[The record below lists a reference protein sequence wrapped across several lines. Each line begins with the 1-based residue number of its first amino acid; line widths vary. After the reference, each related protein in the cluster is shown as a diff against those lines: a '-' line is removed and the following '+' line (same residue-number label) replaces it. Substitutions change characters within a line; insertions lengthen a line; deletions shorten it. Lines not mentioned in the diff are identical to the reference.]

1 MKASNSFIILSV
13 AAVLSGCATPS
24 NVQEMIDASHR
35 DYLDRMDA
43 HENSIDVL
51 KKSAMAGLEKSKE
64 NSAQLQ
70 LLQTQLE
77 DALKQMTVVQRNT
90 DASKLMSA
98 SNTVKVDELDAFVTE
113 YQEKTDKIIAQM
125 GAIDR
130 LYEEVLI
137 QQYQIILDSS
147 QAAIDTL
154 RADGFSATTNAP
166 VELDLPMEMVA
177 PDTAA
182 ATNAGSME

>member
-1 MKASNSFIILSV
+1 MQNLFKFALLGLVFILT
-13 AAVLSGCATPS
+13 GCATS
-24 NVQEMIDASHR
+24 SQVQEMIDASHR

-64 NSAQLQ
+64 NAAQLQ
-70 LLQTQLE
+70 TLQIQL
-77 DALKQMTVVQRNT
+77 DDVLKQMTIVQRNA

-98 SNTVKVDELDAFVTE
+98 SNTVKVDELDEFMTD
-113 YQEKTDKIIAQM
+113 YQEKTDKIIARK
-125 GAIDR
+125 GDIDK

-137 QQYQIILDSS
+137 QHYQLLLDSAK
-147 QAAIDTL
+147 AAIDAL
-154 RADGFSATTNAP
+154 KADGFSATTNAP
-166 VELDLPMEMVA
+166 VKLDLPIEIVA

-182 ATNAGSME
+182 ATNTEPME

>member
-1 MKASNSFIILSV
+1 MKSLNPVIILSL
-13 AAVLSGCATPS
+13 AAMLSGCATSS
-24 NVQEMIDASHR
+24 NVQEMIDASDR

-64 NSAQLQ
+64 NAEK
-70 LLQTQLE
+70 LQTQQTQL
-77 DALKQMTVVQRNT
+77 DDVLKQMTIVQRNA

-98 SNTVKVDELDAFVTE
+98 ANTVKVDEIDEFMTD
-113 YQEKTDKIIAQM
+113 YQEKTDKIIARK
-125 GAIDR
+125 GDIDK

-137 QQYQIILDSS
+137 QHYQLLMDSA
-147 QAAIDTL
+147 QAAIEAL

-166 VELDLPMEMVA
+166 VELDLPIEIVA

-182 ATNAGSME
+182 ATNTEPIN